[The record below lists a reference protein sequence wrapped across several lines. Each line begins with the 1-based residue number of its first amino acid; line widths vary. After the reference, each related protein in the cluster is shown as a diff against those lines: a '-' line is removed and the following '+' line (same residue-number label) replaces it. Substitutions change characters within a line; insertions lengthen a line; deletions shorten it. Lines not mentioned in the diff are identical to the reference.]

1 MGLLDFAIEEA
12 QRQGVDPSLVLKV
25 IQAESGGQASAVSPK
40 GARGPMQLMPGTARD
55 LGVDINDP
63 MDNIRGGIR
72 YLKQQLK
79 TFGAPDL
86 ALAAYNAGPGNVQK
100 YGGVPPFAETQNYVG
115 KIMGG
120 NQSNDDSDIFASPK
134 RATENMSKP
143 ATNDDSDIFVSTKS
157 APSVVSSQQSK
168 PLKIGKE
175 GFANALEQVVSEQ
188 NPITAGIVSA
198 GNTAMQYV
206 RGVRQMLGMND
217 TKEGKNQ
224 DALRTELQNQF
235 PVANAIG
242 DIGAQ
247 IGMTYLGAKALP
259 ASLLAK
265 APALSNPYVANA
277 ATGAALGGMKYGDIQ
292 DRATEAALGAA
303 GGLAGTFVGRAIP
316 AVYQGLKGVV
326 EPFTAKGQENIVGR
340 TLREFA
346 VDPSKVEQ
354 AALYS
359 SRVPGVNPTL
369 AEAALDP
376 GISNL
381 QRQYAVGIANQQLKN
396 NGARVAAMR
405 SASGSD
411 AQIAAAQA
419 MRDGAANALY
429 GKAFESD
436 AIRHSL
442 AADAAAISQ
451 AAAEEAAANSRAFA
465 GAAGI
470 RAPQMP
476 SAPDLSTPGL
486 RELANRPAF
495 KAAISEAKTL
505 AANMGEDIGDPLA
518 SVKGLHY
525 IKLALDEGFKN
536 PQSSLSAFGQRAL
549 ASTKDKL
556 LTELETLAPT
566 YGAARQA
573 FADMSKPI
581 NSMQLGNE
589 ILRKASSAAEDS
601 LGNPTLRNEALSRV
615 LRDGDALAQNVTGF
629 NRATLKDTMEPT
641 AYQTLSDVRKDLAR
655 AAAADNLGKAKGSPT
670 AQNLAAS
677 NLIRQIA
684 GPLGAPSGFAEASI
698 WPTLLRPVNWALK
711 AQEPKIEETL
721 IRALTDPKFAA
732 ELAARKQAQA
742 ITGGLLGPIENYA
755 IPAISGG
762 LLDARQ

>member
-1 MGLLDFAIEEA
+1 MPTFE
-12 QRQGVDPSLVLKV
+12 V
-25 IQAESGGQASAVSPK
+25 VSPDGTK
-40 GARGPMQLMPGTARD
+40 YRVNAPDGATQDDAIAYVQKNFTAT
-55 LGVDINDP
+55 
-63 MDNIRGGIR
+63 
-72 YLKQQLK
+72 KQQ
-79 TFGAPDL
+79 P
-86 ALAAYNAGPGNVQK
+86 V
-100 YGGVPPFAETQNYVG
+100 
-115 KIMGG
+115 
-120 NQSNDDSDIFASPK
+120 
-134 RATENMSKP
+134 
-143 ATNDDSDIFVSTKS
+143 
-157 APSVVSSQQSK
+157 
-168 PLKIGKE
+168 KIGKE
-175 GFANALEQVVSEQ
+175 GFADALASVVSEQ
-188 NPITAGIVSA
+188 NPVTAGIASA

-206 RGVRQMLGMND
+206 RGVRQMLGMDD

-292 DRATEAALGAA
+292 DRAKEAALGAA

-340 TLREFA
+340 TLREFS

-405 SASGSD
+405 TAGGSD
-411 AQIAAAQA
+411 ADIAKAVAARSSAADPLYALADDAVVTSDDALRNVLSRLPQGALEKAGNIARMEGRPLHIGKDIPAQTVFKDAAGELVDPEMMVPPVAPKARSLLHEIKSAGGINTENFRELNLMPVEAVRGNPGLFSKSGMSEDGLVEFMQQKGWITDDMIERANKYDTGGAIELAKDYLRSALSRESVYHPSQAMDIYAHDQAMKAFRDFASGVSKTEIPARNAQYTGRGLDLIKKGIDDALDGSATSSVGKHEKRAAQA
-419 MRDGAANALY
+419 V
-429 GKAFESD
+429 KE
-436 AIRHSL
+436 
-442 AADAAAISQ
+442 
-451 AAAEEAAANSRAFA
+451 
-465 GAAGI
+465 
-470 RAPQMP
+470 
-476 SAPDLSTPGL
+476 DLLNWVDSKIEP
-486 RELANRPAF
+486 
-495 KAAISEAKTL
+495 
-505 AANMGEDIGDPLA
+505 
-518 SVKGLHY
+518 
-525 IKLALDEGFKN
+525 
-536 PQSSLSAFGQRAL
+536 
-549 ASTKDKL
+549 
-556 LTELETLAPT
+556 
-566 YGAARQA
+566 YGAARKA

-589 ILRKASSAAEDS
+589 ILRRASSAAEDA

-629 NRATLKDTMEPT
+629 NRATLKDTMEP
-641 AYQTLSDVRKDLAR
+641 AALQTLSDVRKDLAR

-670 AQNLAAS
+670 AQNLGAT

-684 GPLGAPSGFAEASI
+684 GPLGAPAGFAEASI